1 MSNHNR
7 YSTLVDRHRRIDA
20 KLDREMKR
28 PLPDY
33 FIVQGLKREK
43 LRLKDEM
50 KAWEH
55 LLGPS
60 VHATKAAHY
69 LNA

>member
-1 MSNHNR
+1 MINHNR
-7 YSTLVDRHRRIDA
+7 YTTLLERHRRIDA
-20 KLDREMKR
+20 KLDREMQR

-33 FIVQGLKREK
+33 FVVQGLKREK

-55 LLGPS
+55 LMGPAVRTAPAPS
-60 VHATKAAHY
+60 H

>member
-1 MSNHNR
+1 MNSEKR
-7 YSTLVDRHRRIDA
+7 YTTLIERHRRIEA
-20 KLDREMKR
+20 RLDREMKR

-43 LRLKDEM
+43 LRIKDEM
-50 KAWEH
+50 HAREH
-55 LLGPS
+55 LIGS
-60 VHATKAAHY
+60 AIQTTRATHH